1 MVEDEGFGLG
11 GFFGD
16 DFGYVDSAGLFGVDG
31 GRYGKGKGLVAA
43 LVKDFVIGGGRRAD
57 VHKDIVFD

>member
-1 MVEDEGFGLG
+1 MTGDSWVGTFVGVVEDEGFGLG

-31 GRYGKGKGLVAA
+31 GRYG
-43 LVKDFVIGGGRRAD
+43 
-57 VHKDIVFD
+57 